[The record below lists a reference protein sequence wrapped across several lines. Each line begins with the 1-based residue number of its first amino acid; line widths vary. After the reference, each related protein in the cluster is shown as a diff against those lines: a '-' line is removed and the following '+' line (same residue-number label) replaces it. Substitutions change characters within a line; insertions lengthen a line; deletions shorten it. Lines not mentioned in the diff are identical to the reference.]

1 MNQNIETSISNTV
14 GHWYS
19 GILMI
24 VMAGLLFSCTGNIE
38 IYDNEK
44 REPKIEPDYSDITI
58 PPNIA
63 PMNFLIN
70 EEAEKY
76 SVHIYSLR
84 GEGLVVKSKDK
95 NIQIPSGKWA
105 KLMEQCKG
113 GDLFI
118 DIYTKQIGSWK
129 KFKTVVNHVA
139 REPIDSYLV
148 YRLFDQGFEAW
159 NKMGIYQRCLENFN
173 VSPVM
178 INDISEGGCMNC
190 HAFNKNNSSTML
202 FHMREKMPGTI
213 IYKNGNITK
222 VNTKTEQTITPGM
235 FASWHPGGRY
245 IAFSNNRNPVF
256 FNSIHNKLRETVD
269 TLSDLILYDSEK
281 NIVYKYPKLASGDR
295 FETFPSWSPDGKYL
309 YFCSAVA
316 LPVSKLRDIRYDLL
330 RVSFNSDTHQF
341 GKIDTVVY
349 STSDE
354 LSSSFP
360 RISPDGK
367 FLLFCM
373 SSYGNF
379 SIWNSTSD
387 LYIKNLETGEIFMPD
402 INSKYAE
409 SYHTWSSN
417 GRWIV
422 FSSKRADGFSTL
434 PYFVYFDSS
443 GKTQKPFLLPQKDP
457 AFYRTFLKSYNVPEL
472 VLSKINLNPNDFS
485 GILASEPSKASF
497 ETLK

>member
-1 MNQNIETSISNTV
+1 MNQNIKFSISESV
-14 GHWYS
+14 IFWFS
-19 GILMI
+19 GIFMV
-24 VMAGLLFSCTGNIE
+24 VMTGLLFSCSGNIKSFA
-38 IYDNEK
+38 DEK

-63 PMNFLIN
+63 PMNFMIN

-76 SVHIYSLR
+76 SVHMYSLS
-84 GEGLVVKSKDK
+84 GEGLIVKSTDK
-95 NIQIPSGKWA
+95 SIQIPSGKWE
-105 KLMEQCKG
+105 KLMAQCKG

-118 DIYTKQIGSWK
+118 DIYMKQSGSWK
-129 KFKTVVNHVA
+129 KFVTVVNHVA
-139 REPIDSYLV
+139 FEPIDSYLV

-159 NKMGIYQRCLENFN
+159 NKMGIYQRCLENFK
-173 VSPVM
+173 VSPIM
-178 INDISEGGCMNC
+178 INDMSEGGCMNC
-190 HAFNKNNSSTML
+190 HTFNKNSSNTML

-213 IYKNGNITK
+213 IYKNGSITK
-222 VNTKTEQTITPGM
+222 VNTKTDQTITPGM
-235 FASWHPGGRY
+235 FASWHPDGRY

-281 NIVYKYPKLASGDR
+281 NIIYKYPELATSDR

-309 YFCSAVA
+309 YFCSAIA
-316 LPVSKLRDIRYDLL
+316 LPINRLRDIRYDLL

-341 GKIDTVVY
+341 GNIDTVVY
-349 STSDE
+349 STSNG
-354 LSSSFP
+354 LSASFP

-434 PYFVYFDSS
+434 PYFVYFDNL
-443 GKTQKPFLLPQKDP
+443 GKTHKPFLLPQKNP
-457 AFYRTFLKSYNVPEL
+457 EFYGTFLKSYNVPEL
-472 VLSKINLNPNDFS
+472 VTSKLLLTPRDFS
-485 GILASEPSKASF
+485 DIVKSEPINASF
-497 ETLK
+497 ENNK